1 MAALIISGD
10 GLFQIVNK
18 RKKVRIKIVSLE
30 GRAEVI
36 LMNF

>member
-1 MAALIISGD
+1 MAALIISGE

-18 RKKVRIKIVSLE
+18 RKRARIKIVNLE
-30 GRAEVI
+30 GRAEVF

>member
-1 MAALIISGD
+1 MAALIISGE

-18 RKKVRIKIVSLE
+18 RKKGRIEIVSSE
-30 GRAEVI
+30 GVAEVI